1 MEKLKYQQLADHFR
15 KRIEAGKLH
24 AGEQLPSQQ
33 AIQHQ
38 FSTSQ
43 ATVERAYTLLE
54 EEGIIERRWR
64 KGVFVKQRPVQALT
78 GNIGVIGSPSFEQVG
93 SLYSTQIMEGIMAG
107 AAAESCH
114 ALILGNDLTLNSG
127 DCRKVDG
134 ILIVNVENMKPLLAK
149 IPKGMPCVSLLN
161 DTAQISCVKADNEG
175 GARQAVE
182 YLISRGHR
190 RIAFLKNNNWSIP
203 VARQKGYEAA
213 LRDAGIRPQRSWV
226 RSNNLTGHLSPGDH
240 RLASYEQIR
249 DWVKE
254 DWRATGCT
262 ALLAQND
269 HLALGAIRAFTEAGI
284 HVPDEVSIIGFDGT
298 ELCDYFPPR
307 LTSVKIPL
315 TAIGNNAVKVLL
327 QHLRDASKPRE
338 VKVLP
343 TSMREGESVLRRME
357 SLQESCL

>member
-15 KRIEAGKLH
+15 KQIEAGKLRV
-24 AGEQLPSQQ
+24 GEQLPSQQ
-33 AIQHQ
+33 ALQHQ

-43 ATVERAYTLLE
+43 ATVERAYALLD

-64 KGVFVKQRPVQALT
+64 KGVFVKQRPAKALT
-78 GNIGVIGSPSFEQVG
+78 GNIGVIGSPNFEQGVN
-93 SLYSTQIMEGIMAG
+93 SYSAYLMEGIMAG

-114 ALILGNDLTLNSG
+114 ALILGNDLTWNGSEY
-127 DCRKVDG
+127 RKVDG
-134 ILIVNVENMKPLLAK
+134 ILIVNIEDMKPLLAK
-149 IPKGMPCVSLLN
+149 IPTEMPCVSLLN

-175 GARQAVE
+175 GGRLAAE
-182 YLISRGHR
+182 YLISHGHR

-203 VARQKGYEAA
+203 AERQKGYEAA
-213 LRDAGIRPQRSWV
+213 LRAAGIRPRRSWI
-226 RSNNLTGHLSPGDH
+226 RSNNLIGHLSPGDH

-249 DWVKE
+249 NWVKE

-269 HLALGAIRAFTEAGI
+269 HLALGAIRAFQENGLR
-284 HVPDEVSIIGFDGT
+284 VPEDVSIIGFDGT

-315 TAIGNNAVKVLL
+315 VEIGSYAVKVLL
-327 QHLRDASKPRE
+327 QHLRDPALPRE
-338 VKVLP
+338 VKILP
-343 TSMREGESVLRRME
+343 TSLREGESVASRAE
-357 SLQESCL
+357 SMQESRR

>member
-15 KRIEAGKLH
+15 KKIEAGKLR

-64 KGVFVKQRPVQALT
+64 KGVFVRERPAQNAT
-78 GNIGVIGSPSFEQVG
+78 GNIGVIGSPNFERGVNP
-93 SLYSTQIMEGIMAG
+93 YSAHLMEGIMAG
-107 AAAESCH
+107 AAAESYH
-114 ALILGNDLTLNSG
+114 ALILGNDLTWNGSE
-127 DCRKVDG
+127 CRKVDG
-134 ILIVNVENMKPLLAK
+134 ILIVNIEDMQPLLAK

-161 DTAQISCVKADNEG
+161 DTARISCVKADNEG
-175 GARQAVE
+175 GGRLAAE

-203 VARQKGYEAA
+203 AARQKGYEDA
-213 LRDAGIRPQRSWV
+213 LRGAGIRLQRSWI

-249 DWVKE
+249 RWIQE

-269 HLALGAIRAFTEAGI
+269 HLALGAIRAFQESGLR
-284 HVPDEVSIIGFDGT
+284 VPEDVSIIGFDGT

-315 TAIGNNAVKVLL
+315 AEIGSNAVKVLL
-327 QHLRDASKPRE
+327 QHLRDPSLPRE
-338 VKVLP
+338 VMVLP
-343 TSMREGESVLRRME
+343 SSIREGESVLSRTGSM
-357 SLQESCL
+357 QESRR